1 MSALAAF
8 CLWRGVDAASA
19 YFGSEDAYSYLA
31 DWRSAARSA
40 PEGNLALLCESAEDV
55 SPIERSRLIAISW
68 ERAPGAIDMVDAASS
83 LDSVDCVLSS
93 KWHPA
98 SAGKKLA
105 DGGFSAVSTNEFV
118 KTWARNGGVL
128 RETGD
133 CNRGKCVPSG
143 ARPCRFAIA
152 PREVAAL
159 AVELVLAVLVLGL
172 ALGLRDAGRWP
183 IAAAVVV
190 AIALGSVA
198 LSHPLLPP
206 NGLGTYGGKAKL
218 LYECGEFPRA
228 FMQSAAGKVLQP
240 SYPPGLALLAY
251 LHFALSGCCGDRL
264 VQVLVVIA
272 MAGVILALLRKSSCP
287 WDALPVALF
296 CLSPVAIR
304 MAAGF
309 YAEPFAALMLLMGWN
324 MAGSGRR
331 LTGALVMGLAGMFRP
346 EAGVVAAVFA
356 AGACMIGC
364 RHRERLAALAASV
377 APTFAWCAICRAL
390 GWETLPDWD
399 VGTAPKFA
407 QVVYAA
413 CSEAKSLGL
422 LVLPVAAVAFLVRP
436 VCRMRLC
443 TNAARA
449 FAPMALLL
457 LAIPAACG
465 FYVSPHGE
473 WMVDN
478 TIPRLVWYVS
488 AVPLSGLLASR
499 S

>member
-1 MSALAAF
+1 M
-8 CLWRGVDAASA
+8 
-19 YFGSEDAYSYLA
+19 
-31 DWRSAARSA
+31 
-40 PEGNLALLCESAEDV
+40 
-55 SPIERSRLIAISW
+55 
-68 ERAPGAIDMVDAASS
+68 
-83 LDSVDCVLSS
+83 
-93 KWHPA
+93 
-98 SAGKKLA
+98 
-105 DGGFSAVSTNEFV
+105 
-118 KTWARNGGVL
+118 
-128 RETGD
+128 
-133 CNRGKCVPSG
+133 
-143 ARPCRFAIA
+143 
-152 PREVAAL
+152 
-159 AVELVLAVLVLGL
+159 
-172 ALGLRDAGRWP
+172 
-183 IAAAVVV
+183 
-190 AIALGSVA
+190 
-198 LSHPLLPP
+198 
-206 NGLGTYGGKAKL
+206 
-218 LYECGEFPRA
+218 
-228 FMQSAAGKVLQP
+228 
-240 SYPPGLALLAY
+240 
-251 LHFALSGCCGDRL
+251 
-264 VQVLVVIA
+264 LVVIA

-356 AGACMIGC
+356 AGACMIGSM
-364 RHRERLAALAASV
+364 HRERLSALAASV

-413 CSEAKSLGL
+413 CSEAKSLEL

-478 TIPRLVWYVS
+478 TIPRLGWYVS

>member
-40 PEGNLALLCESAEDV
+40 PEGNLALLCESAEDI
-55 SPIERSRLIAISW
+55 SPIDRSRLIAISW
-68 ERAPGAIDMVDAASS
+68 ERAPQAIDMVDASSS
-83 LDSVDCVLSS
+83 LESVDCVISS
-93 KWHPA
+93 KWHPV
-98 SAGKKLA
+98 SAGEKLNA
-105 DGGFSAVSTNEFV
+105 GGFSVVSSNEFV
-118 KTWARNGGVL
+118 KIWARNGGVL

-133 CNRGKCVPSG
+133 CNRGKSISTKLRPGRFDLVPS
-143 ARPCRFAIA
+143 
-152 PREVAAL
+152 EVAAL
-159 AVELVLAVLVLGL
+159 SVELVLAVLVLGF
-172 ALGLRDAGRWP
+172 ASGLRDAGRWP
-183 IAAAVVV
+183 IAAAALV

-240 SYPPGLALLAY
+240 SYPPGLAFLAY
-251 LHFALSGCCGDRL
+251 LHFALSGGCGDRL
-264 VQVLVVIA
+264 VQMLVVFA
-272 MAGVILALLRKSSCP
+272 MAGVCLALLRKSSCP

-356 AGACMIGC
+356 AGVCTTGC
-364 RHRERLAALAASV
+364 RCRERLAALAASV
-377 APTFAWCAICRAL
+377 APAVAWNAICGAL

-413 CSEAKSLGL
+413 RSEAKSLGL
-422 LVLPVAAVAFLVRP
+422 LVLPVVALAFLVRP
-436 VCRMRLC
+436 VCRPRLC
-443 TNAARA
+443 MNAAGA
-449 FAPMALLL
+449 FVPMALLL
-457 LAIPAACG
+457 LAIPAACA
-465 FYVSPHGE
+465 FYVSPHAE

>member
-1 MSALAAF
+1 MALRVCAG
-8 CLWRGVDAASA
+8 GVLP
-19 YFGSEDAYSYLA
+19 YSYLA

-40 PEGNLALLCESAEDV
+40 PEGNLALLCESAEDI

-98 SAGKKLA
+98 SAGKRLA
-105 DGGFSAVSTNEFV
+105 DGGFSVVSTNEFV
-118 KTWARNGGVL
+118 KTWARNGRVR
-128 RETGD
+128 REAGD
-133 CNRGKCVPSG
+133 CGRGKSVPTKPRLG
-143 ARPCRFAIA
+143 RFDLV

-190 AIALGSVA
+190 AIALGVVA

-218 LYECGEFPRA
+218 LYECGGFPGA
-228 FMQSAAGKVLQP
+228 FMQSEAGKVLQP

-251 LHFALSGCCGDRL
+251 LHFALSGGCGDRL
-264 VQVLVVIA
+264 VQMLVVFA
-272 MAGVILALLRKSSCP
+272 MAGVCLALLRKSSGP
-287 WDALPVALF
+287 RDALPVALF
-296 CLSPVAIR
+296 CLCPVAVR
-304 MAAGF
+304 MSAGF
-309 YAEPFAALMLLMGWN
+309 YAEPFAALMLLLGWD
-324 MAGSGRR
+324 MAGHGRR
-331 LTGALVMGLAGMFRP
+331 FTGALVMGLAGMFRP

-356 AGACMIGC
+356 AGVCTTGC
-364 RHRERLAALAASV
+364 RCRERLAALAASV
-377 APTFAWCAICRAL
+377 APAVVWNAICGAL

-422 LVLPVAAVAFLVRP
+422 LVLPVVALAFLVRP
-436 VCRMRLC
+436 VCRPRLC
-443 TNAARA
+443 TNAAGA
-449 FAPMALLL
+449 FVPMALLL

-465 FYVSPHGE
+465 FYVSPHAE